1 MNPCAEFVR
10 PGLFVPLF
18 FLFLWLAASS
28 APRTHRDVRSLS
40 AFQKI
45 DQFPASLSGLS
56 GPMVASHSC
65 VSSWQ
70 GRMRRRTIEPAIS
83 SDQGTTSE
91 HRISFSCYRGR
102 FRSRAI
108 RLYHPFTVSQDPAP
122 SAALGEGSL
131 GHGGSGCQ
139 LGDVVINQQIA
150 SGSPLPLFFFTRTGV
165 PRHNPLHPASHSRM
179 PG

>member
-18 FLFLWLAASS
+18 FLFLWLAVSS

-45 DQFPASLSGLS
+45 YQFPASLSGLS

-108 RLYHPFTVSQDPAP
+108 RSRNILSSYRKTRAP
-122 SAALGEGSL
+122 SAALREGSL
-131 GHGGSGCQ
+131 GHAGSGCQ

-150 SGSPLPLFFFTRTGV
+150 SGSPLPYLTGTDAQG
-165 PRHNPLHPASHSRM
+165 RNPPDPASHSRM

>member
-1 MNPCAEFVR
+1 MSPYAEFVR

-18 FLFLWLAASS
+18 FLFLWLAVSS

-83 SDQGTTSE
+83 SEQDTTSE

-108 RLYHPFTVSQDPAP
+108 RLYHPFIIWQDSGPVRCSQGRI
-122 SAALGEGSL
+122 SWSCGGTAA
-131 GHGGSGCQ
+131 
-139 LGDVVINQQIA
+139 N
-150 SGSPLPLFFFTRTGV
+150 
-165 PRHNPLHPASHSRM
+165 
-179 PG
+179 

>member
-18 FLFLWLAASS
+18 FLFLWLAVSS

-45 DQFPASLSGLS
+45 YQFPASLSGLS

-108 RLYHPFTVSQDPAP
+108 RLYHPFIILQDPAP
-122 SAALGEGSL
+122 SAALREGSL
-131 GHGGSGCQ
+131 GHAGSGCQ

-150 SGSPLPLFFFTRTGV
+150 SGSPLPYLTGTDAQG
-165 PRHNPLHPASHSRM
+165 RNPPDPASHSRM

>member
-1 MNPCAEFVR
+1 MGFPFSANFNQKSSVDYTFVFQRFVPIRGSLSREYFSPNKKVPFLAGMNPCAEFVR

-83 SDQGTTSE
+83 SEQGITSE
-91 HRISFSCYRGR
+91 HQISLSCYRGR

-108 RLYHPFTVSQDPAP
+108 RS
-122 SAALGEGSL
+122 
-131 GHGGSGCQ
+131 
-139 LGDVVINQQIA
+139 
-150 SGSPLPLFFFTRTGV
+150 
-165 PRHNPLHPASHSRM
+165 
-179 PG
+179 

>member
-83 SDQGTTSE
+83 SEQGITSE
-91 HRISFSCYRGR
+91 HRVSLSCYRDG
-102 FRSRAI
+102 FAPA
-108 RLYHPFTVSQDPAP
+108 LYVRNILSSYRKTPAP
-122 SAALGEGSL
+122 SAVLGEGSL
-131 GHGGSGCQ
+131 GHAGSGCQ

-150 SGSPLPLFFFTRTGV
+150 SGSPLPYLTGTDAQG
-165 PRHNPLHPASHSRM
+165 RNPPDPASHSRM

>member
-1 MNPCAEFVR
+1 MSPCAEFVR

-18 FLFLWLAASS
+18 FLFLWLAVSS

-83 SDQGTTSE
+83 SEQGTTSE

-108 RLYHPFTVSQDPAP
+108 RLYHPFIIWQDPGP
-122 SAALGEGSL
+122 VCCSQGRISWSCGER
-131 GHGGSGCQ
+131 
-139 LGDVVINQQIA
+139 
-150 SGSPLPLFFFTRTGV
+150 LPIR
-165 PRHNPLHPASHSRM
+165 
-179 PG
+179 